1 MNLNSTY
8 LIRIFKPIVILLL
21 FMSSSF
27 IFSQSKINISG
38 FVYDEYAYPVPYSSI
53 GIIEKNIGAS
63 STEEGSF
70 SFFITKNELG
80 DILEIS
86 SIGYETFKIS
96 VKDFTELIDKKIIL
110 KEKITEL
117 KEVSVQ
123 SSKTI
128 VKKALKKLK
137 ENTLSSKHILGIL
150 YRRWSVEDKICRFF
164 IEQYIDVV
172 DRGPSYFTDGF

>member
-1 MNLNSTY
+1 MNLTPTC
-8 LIRIFKPIVILLL
+8 LIHTFKTLVILVL

-70 SFFITKNELG
+70 SFFITNNELG
-80 DILEIS
+80 DVLEIS

-96 VKDFTELIDKKIIL
+96 VR
-110 KEKITEL
+110 
-117 KEVSVQ
+117 
-123 SSKTI
+123 
-128 VKKALKKLK
+128 A
-137 ENTLSSKHILGIL
+137 
-150 YRRWSVEDKICRFF
+150 F
-164 IEQYIDVV
+164 IEL
-172 DRGPSYFTDGF
+172 T